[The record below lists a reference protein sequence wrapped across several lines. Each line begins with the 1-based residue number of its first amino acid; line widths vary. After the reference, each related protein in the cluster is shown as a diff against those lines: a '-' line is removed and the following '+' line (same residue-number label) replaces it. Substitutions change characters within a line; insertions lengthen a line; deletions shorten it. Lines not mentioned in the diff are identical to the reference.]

1 MTTTIS
7 QKLLDRV
14 NASLITNPNGLIDKT
29 ISGTH
34 HHDRGMY
41 MLFSDG
47 TFCIISPESSD
58 YGEYSSLCGKVTYLD
73 YSLVDAG
80 LVSPEE
86 YAEYTEQRATL
97 HDQRVKESRRQ
108 QYLELKKIFEN
119 EESGNAS

>member
-1 MTTTIS
+1 M
-7 QKLLDRV
+7 V
-14 NASLITNPNGLIDKT
+14 GKT
-29 ISGTH
+29 ISDIH
-34 HHDRGMY
+34 YRDSAMY
-41 MLFSDG
+41 VFFSDG

-86 YAEYTEQRATL
+86 FATHTNELAKL
-97 HDQRVKESRRQ
+97 HEQRVKESRRQ